1 MLLAEITGLF
11 TGVLMLLA
19 VGLLVLRR
27 ESGWWALGL
36 VAVVALVR
44 ILAGLGSSFDLA
56 RDVRHTLPLAL
67 LTLGLG
73 AIAVHGTRQW
83 GADARTAS
91 GRGVLPETP
100 DRRTRTRLVAV
111 AVVALVVL
119 VVMPGLVETV
129 TLAAGPGMFLA
140 VVCTTLTSTATLVGL
155 AALAERWRAGFAL
168 LGAAGAVQLV
178 LVVVLAVA
186 ATRIS
191 DGGGYTTS
199 AIASQAA
206 PGAVQSLLM
215 VALAVWGW
223 RAWSRLPGREAG
235 RPAYGQV
242 AHGADPVR

>member
-36 VAVVALVR
+36 VAVVALIR

-91 GRGVLPETP
+91 GRGVLSETP
-100 DRRTRTRLVAV
+100 DRRTRTRLV

-129 TLAAGPGMFLA
+129 TLEAGPSMFLA

-186 ATRIS
+186 ATRIT

-206 PGAVQSLLM
+206 PGGVQSLLM